1 MRAVEAVVVLPVPGE
16 DEGGMARR
24 AAPTSQALRS
34 LLLGVKVEQ
43 VKPNR
48 SSLVEVVGEEGQEVA
63 VAVAVLLLLLLVE
76 AASQLLLQLDKDIEN
91 PGSLRRIRKA

>member
-63 VAVAVLLLLLLVE
+63 VAVLLLLLLVE